1 MLTPQEIR
9 TLIDNDWASEKKEFA
24 RIGERYY
31 EADHDIRN
39 YRLFFYNAEG
49 ELKEDHTKSNIK
61 ISHPYFTELVD
72 QLVQFLLSNQEAFVK
87 SDNPQLQKWLDL
99 YFNDNDKFRAE
110 LCEIVRGSRAKGFEY
125 AYAYKNEEG
134 RTDFE
139 CADGLGVVQVR
150 KKDTDDGCEYVIYHY
165 IERIEKNTKEIRR
178 IQVWDDE
185 QTYFYCQEGDGEIE
199 LDASAPMNPRP
210 HTTYTKKNDKKLYY
224 KGFGFIPFFCLPNN
238 RKEISDLKP
247 IKDLIDDYD
256 LMNCGLSNNIQDA
269 AEMLVV
275 VRGFDGD
282 DMDELMTTL
291 KTKKTIGVPDP
302 AAGVDYKTVDIPV
315 EARKA
320 KMETD
325 EKNIFRF
332 GMGVNTEALK
342 DTSATTSIAIK
353 AAYSLLDMKANKA
366 EIQLKQFMRQLL
378 KVVLAE
384 INENEKT
391 DYQQSDV
398 YFDFSREIITNALEN
413 AQIEL
418 TEAQKRQAEITTLLN
433 IATKLDDETLMHL
446 ICEQLDIDYEEIKD
460 KLPEPEEDDPYSAKS
475 ALAALDGIQTEDYQ
489 PVDDRGGGDL
499 IE

>member
-1 MLTPQEIR
+1 MLTVDEIR
-9 TLIDNDWASEKKEFA
+9 ALIENDENSEKKIFA
-24 RIGERYY
+24 RLGERYY
-31 EADHDIRN
+31 EAEHDIRD
-39 YRLFFYNAEG
+39 YRLFYFDAEG
-49 ELKEDHTKSNIK
+49 ELKEDKTKSNIK

-72 QLVQFLLSNQEAFVK
+72 QIVQFLLSNQDAFVK
-87 SDNPQLQKWLDL
+87 SDNSELQEWLDL

-134 RTDFE
+134 RIDFE
-139 CADGLGVVQVR
+139 CADGLGVVPVR

-178 IQVWDDE
+178 IQVWDE
-185 QTYFYCQEGDGEIE
+185 KMTYFYCQEGDGEIMP
-199 LDASAPMNPRP
+199 DDSVQMNPRP
-210 HTTYTKKNDKKLYY
+210 HTTYKKKNDKKIYY

-238 RKEISDLKP
+238 RKEVSDLKP

-269 AEMLVV
+269 AEVLVV

-291 KTKKTIGVPDP
+291 KTKKTLGVPDP

-342 DTSATTSIAIK
+342 DSSATTSIAIK

-384 INENEKT
+384 INANNKT
-391 DYQQSDV
+391 NYRQSDV

-413 AQIEL
+413 AQIKL
-418 TEAQKRQAEITTLLN
+418 TEAQTRQAEITTLQN
-433 IATKLDDETLMHL
+433 IAAHLGDEEFMKLV
-446 ICEQLDIDYEEIKD
+446 CEQLDIDYEEIKD
-460 KLPEPEEDDPYSAKS
+460 KLPDPQGNDPYSAGQAKG
-475 ALAALDGIQTEDYQ
+475 ALASIIPEDDA
-489 PVDDRGGGDL
+489 PAAGDDGGDM